1 MKRRDILKGL
11 SILPLGAATSFPVE
25 RVLAGSG
32 IPPFKGPSFY
42 GSQPF
47 QSIGVEPLINCMG
60 TYTIIGGSRE
70 REAVRAVMDAA
81 SKNFVQ
87 YDELAEGIGK
97 RLAEL
102 THAEW
107 GMVSSGCAA
116 AMKHVTAA
124 CVTGGNPEKLVRIP
138 NLTNFEKTEVV
149 IPRPSRNVY
158 DHAIRIIGVTIITV
172 DTMQQL
178 EEALGARTA
187 MVYFLSDGSGDE
199 SHFSVEEIA
208 KLTRAKNIP
217 FLVDAAAEDLTIPCT
232 HLEKGANVVAYS
244 GGKALCGPQC
254 SGILLGQKDIL
265 QSAWQAGSP
274 HHGPGRDNK
283 VGREEM
289 IGALAAIEV
298 WASFDHKAQWQKW
311 LTYLE
316 TISKKLSVLNTV
328 KTELRE
334 PTGLNNH
341 TPVLIISW
349 DPLELHITAED
360 VAEELGRNKP
370 RIAVAIEARK
380 INAAEPASTA
390 IRVNAGQMQ
399 PGEDKIVFERI
410 YAVLSKKRI
419 PKPASM
425 SAPLS
430 SIAGRWN
437 LTIEYY
443 SSKSQYTWIL
453 QQNGNSIAGIHSG
466 AFASQNIFGT
476 MEGALI
482 KMKSTEG
489 ETADRINF
497 IFTGEV
503 SGDTITGSVYMV
515 EYGTVRFTAS
525 RYLYKDEHIPIF
537 VPGGPPLST

>member
-11 SILPLGAATSFPVE
+11 SILPLGAVSAFPAG
-25 RVLAGSG
+25 RALAGSG
-32 IPPFKGPSFY
+32 IPPFRGPYIY
-42 GSQPF
+42 GSEPF
-47 QSIGVEPLINCMG
+47 QSIGVEPVINCMG

-70 REAVRAVMDAA
+70 RDAVRAAMDAA

-97 RLAEL
+97 RLAEI

-107 GMVSSGCAA
+107 GMISSGCAA
-116 AMKHVTAA
+116 GMKHVTAA

-172 DTMQQL
+172 DSMQEL
-178 EEALGARTA
+178 GDALNARTA
-187 MVYFLSDGSGDE
+187 MVYFLSDGSGDA
-199 SHFSVEEIA
+199 SHFSVEGIA

-217 FLVDAAAEDLTIPCT
+217 FLVDAAAEDLTIPCE
-232 HLEKGANVVAYS
+232 HLVNGANVVVYS

-254 SGILLGQKDIL
+254 AGIVLGQKDII

-298 WASFDHKAQWQKW
+298 WASFDHKAQWKTW
-311 LTYLE
+311 LGYLGM
-316 TISKKLSVLNTV
+316 ISKKLSVLTTV

-334 PTGLNNH
+334 PAGLNNH

-349 DPLELHITAED
+349 NPLELNITAED
-360 VAEELGRNKP
+360 AAEELGRNKP
-370 RIAVAIEARK
+370 RVAVAIEARK
-380 INAAEPASTA
+380 INAGEPASTA

-399 PGEDKIVFERI
+399 PGEDKIVSERI
-410 YAVLSKKRI
+410 YAVLSKKRD
-419 PKPASM
+419 PKPTSM
-425 SAPLS
+425 PAPS
-430 SIAGRWN
+430 SSVAGRWN
-437 LTIEYY
+437 LVIEYY
-443 SSKSQYTWIL
+443 SSKSQYTWVL
-453 QQNGNSIAGIHSG
+453 QQNGNFVEGVHSG
-466 AFASQNIFGT
+466 AFAIQNIIGT
-476 MEGALI
+476 MEGTTI
-482 KMKSTEG
+482 KMKSSEG
-489 ETADRINF
+489 EVADRINF

-503 SGDTITGSVYMV
+503 AGDTIKGSVYMV
-515 EYGTVRFTAS
+515 EYGTVPFTAS
-525 RYLYKDEHIPIF
+525 RYVYKDEHVPIF

>member
-1 MKRRDILKGL
+1 MKRRDMLKGL
-11 SILPLGAATSFPVE
+11 SILPLGAATAFPAG

-32 IPPFKGPSFY
+32 IPPFKGPSIP
-42 GSQPF
+42 QPF
-47 QSIGVEPLINCMG
+47 QSIGVEPVINCMG

-70 REAVRAVMDAA
+70 RDAVRAAMDAA
-81 SKNFVQ
+81 AKNFVQ
-87 YDELAEGIGK
+87 YDELAEGVGK
-97 RLAEL
+97 RLVEL

-107 GMVSSGCAA
+107 GMISSGCAA
-116 AMKHVTAA
+116 GMKHVTAA
-124 CVTGGNPEKLVRIP
+124 CVTGGDPEKLVRIP
-138 NLTNFEKTEVV
+138 NLTGFEKTEVV

-158 DHAIRIIGVTIITV
+158 DHAIRIIGVTIVTV
-172 DTMQQL
+172 ETMQEM
-178 EEALGARTA
+178 EEALNTKTA

-199 SHFSVEEIA
+199 SHFSVEGIA

-217 FLVDAAAEDLTIPCT
+217 LLVDAAAEDLTIPCT
-232 HLEKGANVVAYS
+232 HLENGANVVVYS

-254 SGILLGQKDIL
+254 AGIVLGQKDII

-289 IGALAAIEV
+289 IGALAAIEI
-298 WASFDHKAQWQKW
+298 WASFDHKAQWQTW
-311 LTYLE
+311 LGYLG
-316 TISKKLSVLNTV
+316 TISKKLSGLSAV

-341 TPVLIISW
+341 TPLLVISW
-349 DPLELHITAED
+349 DPMELHITAED
-360 VAEELGRNKP
+360 AAEELGRNKP
-370 RIAVAIEARK
+370 RVAVAIEARK
-380 INAAEPASTA
+380 IGTAEPALSA

-399 PGEDKIVFERI
+399 PREDKIVSERI
-410 YAVLSKKRI
+410 YGVLSKKRI
-419 PKPASM
+419 PKPAV
-425 SAPLS
+425 SAPSS

-443 SSKSQYTWIL
+443 SSKSRYTWVL
-453 QQNGNSIAGIHSG
+453 QQNGNNVEGIHSG
-466 AFASQNIFGT
+466 AFATQNIIGT
-476 MEGALI
+476 MEGNSV

-489 ETADRINF
+489 EVADRINF
-497 IFTGEV
+497 IFTGEL

-515 EYGTVRFTAS
+515 EYGTVRFTAT